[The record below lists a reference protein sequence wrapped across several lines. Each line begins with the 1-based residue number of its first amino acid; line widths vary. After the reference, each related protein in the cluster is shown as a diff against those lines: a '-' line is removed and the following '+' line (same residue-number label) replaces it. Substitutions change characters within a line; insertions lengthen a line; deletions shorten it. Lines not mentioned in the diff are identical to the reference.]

1 MEYYR
6 RKLTD
11 NDKKQIGLKCGC
23 CESVENLEY
32 HHIVPIA
39 LGGSNLLTNYV
50 CLCNNCHKTMHTGI
64 SGLNYGKLGMIRK
77 KEQEPP
83 FDIKLFAELLVK
95 YNHRQITKVKMAECL
110 KISRPTL
117 DNWINKGYYEKAQ
130 EIIAAVQSNDVLDQ
144 IEEE

>member
-11 NDKKQIGLKCGC
+11 NDKKQIGLKCGG

-50 CLCNNCHKTMHTGI
+50 CLCNNCHKTIHTGI
-64 SGLNYGKLGMIRK
+64 PGLNYGKLGMIRK
-77 KEQEPP
+77 K
-83 FDIKLFAELLVK
+83 
-95 YNHRQITKVKMAECL
+95 
-110 KISRPTL
+110 S
-117 DNWINKGYYEKAQ
+117 
-130 EIIAAVQSNDVLDQ
+130 QSLHL
-144 IEEE
+144 I